1 MVRWC
6 QCTTTMTVSG
16 PLKCS
21 ISSGIRTQ
29 KFVAPQVGHEQHLA
43 HEPHGF
49 LRWGM
54 GGVLPL
60 NSQKTVIEISYFGV
74 ALLCFDKTWGGG
86 FMGFPEA
93 IIILWKQLQQKE
105 QCVPSKK

>member
-1 MVRWC
+1 
-6 QCTTTMTVSG
+6 MTVSG

-29 KFVAPQVGHEQHLA
+29 KLVAPQVGHEQHLA

-49 LRWGM
+49 LRLGDGW
-54 GGVLPL
+54 VPL

-74 ALLCFDKTWGGG
+74 ALLCFDKTWGDG

-105 QCVPSKK
+105 QCGPSKK